1 MGNTPSVRKVGFEDV
16 CQIYNKKEQ
25 YCIINTLNESLQD
38 CLIKNTIKA
47 SEEEKVINTLLNKA
61 RNVTIIIYGENSID
75 ESIYK
80 KYEQL
85 LALGFCNIYIYVGGM
100 FEWLLLQDIYGTE
113 QFPTTKQEVD
123 ILKYRSPRKL
133 ELQYITES

>member
-1 MGNTPSVRKVGFEDV
+1 M
-16 CQIYNKKEQ
+16 
-25 YCIINTLNESLQD
+25 QD
-38 CLIKNTIKA
+38 CLITNTIKA
-47 SEEEKVINTLLNKA
+47 SEEENVINTLLNKTKDI
-61 RNVTIIIYGENSID
+61 TIIIYGKNSID

-85 LALGFCNIYIYVGGM
+85 LALGFCNIYIYVGGI

-123 ILKYRSPRKL
+123 ILKYKSGRKL